1 MGRKAV
7 TNRLLPASRVCR
19 LVLVLTMALPR
30 DASAHGEQLLV
41 YPAATVVLLLVS
53 GIALLGWRASRR
65 LKASLVAILFGVHA
79 SLWFWPISVA
89 ELADAAGR
97 MFVALIAIPL
107 GVVVAVYVVVRR
119 RAKRR
124 NLDA

>member
-1 MGRKAV
+1 MRRSQVLRA
-7 TNRLLPASRVCR
+7 AHVCCI
-19 LVLVLTMALPR
+19 VLVLTVAVPR
-30 DASAHGEQLLV
+30 DAFAHGEQLLV
-41 YPAATVVLLLVS
+41 YPASTVVLLLVS

-65 LKASLVAILFGVHA
+65 LKASLVAILFCVHA

-97 MFVALIAIPL
+97 MFVALIVVPL

-119 RAKRR
+119 RAKRS